1 MIDFKIEEQSKKV
14 EKLVEQSIQ
23 ATEFWFNAV
32 LSSVKAFYK
41 IK

>member
-1 MIDFKIEEQSKKV
+1 MVDFKFEEQSKKV
-14 EKLVEQSIQ
+14 EKLIEQGIQ

-41 IK
+41 VK